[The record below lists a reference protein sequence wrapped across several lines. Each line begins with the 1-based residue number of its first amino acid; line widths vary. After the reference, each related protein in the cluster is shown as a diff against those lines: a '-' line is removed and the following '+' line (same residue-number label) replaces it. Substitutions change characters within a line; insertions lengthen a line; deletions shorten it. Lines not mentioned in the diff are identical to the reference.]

1 MNIHSVQRVNLL
13 ICRAL
18 KYDVH
23 DFKNHAHL
31 RNTTKWVTIHF
42 HYTIGGSYEDFI
54 YNLYNRYVK
63 PMDLLLRIDADA
75 CLDGACHRIVSI
87 DDGESWNGR

>member
-54 YNLYNRYVK
+54 YKLYNKPVR
-63 PMDLLLRIDADA
+63 PMDALPRCIIDGCFDA
-75 CLDGACHRIVSI
+75 AI
-87 DDGESWNGR
+87 